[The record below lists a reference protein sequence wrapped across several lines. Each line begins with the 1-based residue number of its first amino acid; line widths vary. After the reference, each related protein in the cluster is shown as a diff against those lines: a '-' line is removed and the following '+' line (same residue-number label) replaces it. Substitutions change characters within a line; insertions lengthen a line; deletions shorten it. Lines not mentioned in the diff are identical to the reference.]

1 MISGPSLTNKKDMAT
16 SNIFTPIV
24 NDPEHC
30 RKYTQRRPVLPKKL
44 GWESESGTLVPILQQ
59 VSWETLNKVTPR
71 LRFLVSEKD
80 GLAAGGL

>member
-1 MISGPSLTNKKDMAT
+1 M
-16 SNIFTPIV
+16 
-24 NDPEHC
+24 
-30 RKYTQRRPVLPKKL
+30 LPKKL

-71 LRFLVSEKD
+71 LQFLVSEKD